1 MNATTYK
8 EIYDI
13 EMLRDEAR
21 NLIAQGRVNRQQPIY
36 ALCQYISEREWAC
49 IEINLAE
56 NEFLMRDRIIDLL
69 SREQWHED

>member
-49 IEINLAE
+49 IEINLTE